1 MSSEFA
7 STGPQQLFLA
17 KKAALIG
24 RILPQVPALEQ
35 ELVRAQIAAMNET
48 TFATMLKES
57 EDKVDAMIAWLRLSR
72 HMNQLSESIIQLES
86 KIESLGGTV
95 DQARKRTEALSQ
107 MTDQI
112 AIKNITQP
120 W

>member
-1 MSSEFA
+1 MSSELIPIH
-7 STGPQQLFLA
+7 SQHLFSA
-17 KKAALIG
+17 EKTAFIE
-24 RILPQVPALEQ
+24 RILPQVPLLDQA
-35 ELVRAQIAAMNET
+35 LVRAQITAMNEV

-57 EDKVDAMIAWLRLSR
+57 GNKVDTIVAGLRLSQ

-95 DQARKRTEALSQ
+95 DQARKRTEALSK

-112 AIKNITQP
+112 AIKNISQP

>member
-1 MSSEFA
+1 MSSELIPA
-7 STGPQQLFLA
+7 RSQQLFSVEKTA
-17 KKAALIG
+17 FID
-24 RILPQVPALEQ
+24 RILPQIPALEQ
-35 ELVRAQIAAMNET
+35 ELVRAQITAMNEA

-57 EDKVDAMIAWLRLSR
+57 GDKVDAIVAGLRLSR
-72 HMNQLSESIIQLES
+72 HINQLSESIIQLES
-86 KIESLGGTV
+86 KIDSLGGTV
-95 DQARKRTEALSQ
+95 DQARKRTEALSK